1 MIANRKPQPSSKNLV
16 CLRSSDRKVIYQ
28 AFVSGEPKHTL
39 TWRGD
44 VYEARVRVYTN
55 TGIATFNYVKI
66 DSEDLS
72 NIAIAPGIEKLP
84 DQ

>member
-1 MIANRKPQPSSKNLV
+1 MILNRKTQSNPKNLV
-16 CLRSSDRKVIYQ
+16 CLRSSNRKVIYQ
-28 AFVSGEPKHTL
+28 AFVNGEPKHTL

-44 VYEARVRVYTN
+44 VYEARARVYSN